1 VSASPAPEELPGL
14 PDSVARANLWT
25 MVACVFVVFTGF
37 AFVLPFMPLYVREL
51 GVLDEARGA
60 LWAGLL
66 IAIAPLLA
74 GLLAPVWGRLADRHG
89 QKPMAVRALVAY
101 VVLLLLSAAAQ
112 DVWQLLALR
121 IGIGLF
127 GGIGPLGLA
136 MATASLP
143 REQTGQAV
151 GKIQAAQI
159 LAAAVGPLSGGLLAD
174 AIGIRSTF
182 VLTAVLCAIALAFV
196 LRYYTETPRRVLA
209 ADEARAPFTAIL
221 GLAGVLPLLVVL
233 FLVNFIGRSF
243 TPILPL
249 QLGRLGIERD
259 ALATSTGLLISVY
272 SICAATSATLLGRAS
287 RRRSP
292 RAMLI
297 VALAAGAVTVLP
309 LAWAG
314 RFATFVAFAS
324 LLGLASGGA
333 LTLCYTIGGL
343 MVPAAHRT
351 AAFGFFSAAAL
362 FGGSVSPL
370 VAGAL
375 VRWDFRGIYLVDA
388 ILFVVLAAGLL
399 AGFAPAAPKASGLL
413 LVANKGDHTLSI
425 IDPALGKQ
433 VAAVEQSG
441 VTGHEVCA
449 SPDGTTAYVPIYG
462 NSGVGRPG
470 TDGSTIDVI
479 DIASRTRVATI
490 DLGQPERPHDPVFG
504 ADGRL
509 YVTGELS
516 KTILVIDPKTR
527 TIVDRIPTGER
538 ESHMVA
544 LTRDGKRAFTSNVGA
559 GSVSVIDVAAKKVL
573 AVVPVSAS
581 AQRIALSVD
590 EKLVFTADQKEPR
603 IVAIDTATHAVARS
617 FALPATGFA
626 TAPTPDG
633 KLLLVTMPSVL
644 KMVAIDLQSG
654 QVAHTI
660 ELPGTPQE
668 VIVRPDGKSAFVSC
682 DKTKQ
687 VAVVDLATFTVE
699 KLIAAG
705 TMADGLAF
713 VP

>member
-1 VSASPAPEELPGL
+1 MTAPHDLDGPVLPE
-14 PDSVARANLWT
+14 PVARANLWT

-51 GVLDEARGA
+51 GVRDEERGA
-60 LWAGLL
+60 LWAGVL
-66 IAIAPLLA
+66 IGVAPLLA
-74 GLLAPVWGRLADRHG
+74 GLMAPVWGRLADRRG

-101 VVLLLLSAAAQ
+101 VFLLVLSAAAQ
-112 DVWQLLALR
+112 DVWQLLVLR
-121 IGIGLF
+121 VGIGFF

-159 LAAAVGPLSGGLLAD
+159 LSAAVGPLAGGLLAD
-174 AIGIRSTF
+174 AIGIRATF
-182 VLTAVLCAIALAFV
+182 LVTAVLCAVSLAFV
-196 LRYYTETPRRVLA
+196 LRYYTEAPRRVS
-209 ADEARAPFTAIL
+209 ADEPRLPFAAIL
-221 GLAGVLPLLVVL
+221 GLAGVLPLLAVL
-233 FLVNFIGRSF
+233 FLVNFVGRSF
-243 TPILPL
+243 TPILPM
-249 QLGRLGIERD
+249 QLGRLGVERD
-259 ALATSTGLLISVY
+259 ALASSTGLLISIY
-272 SICAATSATLLGRAS
+272 SICAAASATLLGRAS
-287 RRRSP
+287 RTRPP
-292 RAMLI
+292 RTMLV

-314 RFATFVAFAS
+314 SFPAFVAFAS

-362 FGGSVSPL
+362 FGGSVSPS
-370 VAGAL
+370 VAGAIAH
-375 VRWDFRGIYLVDA
+375 WDLKGVYFVDA
-388 ILFVVLAAGLL
+388 AIFVVLAGSLL
-399 AGFAPAAPKASGLL
+399 AGFAPAAPKPSGLL
-413 LVANKGDHTLSI
+413 LVANKGDRSLSI
-425 IDPALGKQ
+425 LDPALGKQ
-433 VAAVEQSG
+433 VGVVAESG
-441 VTGHEVCA
+441 VTGHEVTA

-462 NSGVGRPG
+462 DSGVGRAG

-527 TIVDRIPTGER
+527 AIVDRIPTGER

-590 EKLVFTADQKEPR
+590 EKLAFTSDQRAPR
-603 IVAIDTATHAVARS
+603 VVAIDTATHSVSKS
-617 FALPATGFA
+617 FELPAIGFA

-644 KMVAIDLQSG
+644 KMVAIDLATG
-654 QVAHTI
+654 KVAHTV

-668 VIVRPDGKSAFVSC
+668 VLVRPDGKSAYVSC
-682 DKTKQ
+682 DKTAQ

-699 KLIAAG
+699 KLIPAG
-705 TMADGLAF
+705 AMADGLAF